1 MSNVSKHWILRGHTK
16 WTQGGLDHC
25 THINFQLSFNKCTH
39 SAVPYGP
46 YAYFTY
52 RKMKV
57 RFDQR
62 YACRPLS
69 GFTPSLSLSF
79 SLSALSLALPSL
91 SLSHT
96 HTHTLSL
103 SRSLSLSLS
112 LSLALSLSLSLA
124 LSLSLF
130 LSLSRSLSLS
140 LALSLSLS
148 LSLCSELRQQMHQT
162 WRQRGGH
169 TAEYCQAVTK
179 WLSHQSVGGC
189 TRSESIPQAR
199 AGGWSL
205 RRQQRGWGPGSD
217 RGQLRCPST
226 PSVVPASGRGAPS
239 TPLLLSRCPQSW
251 ALTLGHRRRWD
262 DDGEDVSYERWA
274 VAPHCSKDSVVCKA
288 QSVPK
293 NELSGISKKC
303 CPTTTPS
310 KTDAPYS

>member
-1 MSNVSKHWILRGHTK
+1 MYSQCGTVRSVRVFYVPKDESAIWPALRLQTPVRLH
-16 WTQGGLDHC
+16 
-25 THINFQLSFNKCTH
+25 SF
-39 SAVPYGP
+39 
-46 YAYFTY
+46 
-52 RKMKV
+52 
-57 RFDQR
+57 
-62 YACRPLS
+62 
-69 GFTPSLSLSF
+69 SLTLF
-79 SLSALSLALPSL
+79 LSLSALSLALLSL

-103 SRSLSLSLS
+103 SLSLSLALSRSFSLSLSRALSLSLSLS
-112 LSLALSLSLSLA
+112 LSLA
-124 LSLSLF
+124 
-130 LSLSRSLSLS
+130 
-140 LALSLSLS
+140 LS